1 VRAQTAVA
9 SSGFLL
15 VEAVVATLLFT
26 ALLVAGLALWDSA
39 SRLNRSEID
48 IADAQGGVRYG
59 LRQMGRVVGMAGSG
73 GLFVT
78 QAVLVRPDPGLPG
91 VVAPPDDD
99 YDNVVG
105 GSVTDL
111 NGRDVPVRP
120 GTDLVEVRGV
130 FYSPLLAF
138 DDEAGCGDCT
148 GVSELRARAVTSS
161 GHVNDDPARRP
172 QFALVDSHAAGAS
185 PRNPLFIFV
194 AEDGDLHAG
203 CSDPAGGRL
212 SAPQPAYRV
221 GLLEAPPALASAGT
235 FGPVA
240 FASALSRELE
250 SEDPRD
256 PAPSPAPPP
265 GPVLRRG
272 GVLDDVLFFIDDSDP
287 HHPVL
292 AQALRRGRRFDV
304 VPLVEDVED
313 LQVAYGVDG
322 LYGSDGV
329 PPDGALGRFSA
340 PTPEDPDQHF
350 SSRADGDEWAPNA
363 EGERLFANGDFQSRQ
378 PPPAGFLHA
387 AASAD
392 AHCPTLSAVLL
403 TLVAKTRDPD
413 PTFRGPGAAG
423 FRVMNST
430 GEARVYP
437 PPPGAPRYRR
447 RTQTLRVGLRNY
459 EPAR

>member
-1 VRAQTAVA
+1 MRTPTAAV

-15 VEAVVATLLFT
+15 VEAVVATLLFA
-26 ALLVAGLALWDSA
+26 ALLIAGLALWDSA

-48 IADAQGGVRYG
+48 VADAQGGVRYG

-78 QAVLVRPDPGLPG
+78 QAVLLRPDPDLPG
-91 VVAPPDDD
+91 VLAPPDDD

-111 NGRDVPVRP
+111 NGREVPVRP
-120 GTDLVEVRGV
+120 GTDIVEVRGV
-130 FYSPLLAF
+130 FLSPLLAF
-138 DDEAGCGDCT
+138 DGETGCGACN
-148 GVSELRARAVTSS
+148 GSSELRVRALTSS
-161 GHVNDDPARRP
+161 GHVNDEPGKRP
-172 QFALVDSHAAGAS
+172 QFSLVDSHAAGAS
-185 PRNPLFIFV
+185 PRNPLLVLV
-194 AEDGDLHAG
+194 AEEGDLHAG

-212 SAPQPAYRV
+212 SAPQPRYRV
-221 GLLEAPPALASAGT
+221 GLLEAPPTLASRGT

-250 SEDPRD
+250 SEDPGD
-256 PAPSPAPPP
+256 PAPPPGPP

-287 HHPVL
+287 RHPAL
-292 AQALRRGRRFDV
+292 AQGLRRGSRFDV
-304 VPLVEDVED
+304 VPFVEDVED

-329 PPDGALGRFSA
+329 VPDGAIGRLVP
-340 PTPEDPDQHF
+340 PTAQDPDPYF
-350 SSRADGDEWAPNA
+350 SSRTNGDEWAPNA
-363 EGERLFANGDFQSRQ
+363 EGEGLFASGDFQSQQ
-378 PPPAGFLHA
+378 PPPAGFPHVG
-387 AASAD
+387 ASAV

-403 TLVAKTRDPD
+403 ALVAKTRDPD
-413 PTFRGPGAAG
+413 PTFRGKGAAG
-423 FRVMNST
+423 FRVMNSA

-447 RTQTLRVGLRNY
+447 RSSMLRVNLRNY